1 MLIKGIQ
8 KTTLLDY
15 PGKIASIIFLAGCNF
30 RCPYCQN
37 PSLVNG
43 YEELPT
49 IPEGEV
55 IEFLRSRLK
64 WLDGVCITGGE
75 PTLHRDLPGFIS
87 KVKKEGL
94 LVKLDTNG
102 SNPGM
107 LEGLLGEGLLDYI
120 AMDIKA
126 PIHRYAEV
134 VKAEVDLNKIQKSVE
149 MIRGSGLD
157 YEFRTTVVPGLLG
170 EEDIAGITN
179 WLKGSKKYYLQQFR
193 NHDTL
198 DNAFRE
204 VPPYTPEEL
213 HSLAAIA
220 SKGFETCEVRGV

>member
-15 PGKIASIIFLAGCNF
+15 PEKIASIIFLAGCNF

-43 YEELPT
+43 YEGLPT
-49 IPEGEV
+49 IPERAV
-55 IEFLRSRLK
+55 LEFLRDRLK

-75 PTLHRDLPGFIS
+75 PTLHEDLSRFIS

-126 PIHRYAEV
+126 PIQRYAEV
-134 VKAEVDLNKIQKSVE
+134 VKTKVNLNKIQRSVE
-149 MIRGSGLD
+149 MICKSGLD

-170 EEDIAGITN
+170 EEDIAEITS
-179 WLKGSKKYYLQQFR
+179 WLKGSK
-193 NHDTL
+193 
-198 DNAFRE
+198 
-204 VPPYTPEEL
+204 
-213 HSLAAIA
+213 
-220 SKGFETCEVRGV
+220 

>member
-15 PGKIASIIFLAGCNF
+15 PGRVASIIFLGGCNF

-43 YEELPT
+43 FDALPT

-55 IEFLRSRLK
+55 LEFLKGRRK
-64 WLDGVCITGGE
+64 WLDGVCVSGGE
-75 PTLHRDLPGFIS
+75 PTLHEDLPAFIS
-87 KVKKEGL
+87 KVKEEGL

-107 LEGLLGEGLLDYI
+107 LEKLLGEGLLDYV

-126 PIHRYAEV
+126 PLHRYAEV
-134 VKAEVDLNKIQKSVE
+134 ARVKVDMDDIKKSVE
-149 MIRGSGLD
+149 IIQRSGVE
-157 YEFRTTVVPGLLG
+157 YEFRTTVVPRLIG
-170 EEDIAGITN
+170 EKDVREIAN
-179 WLKGSKKYYLQQFR
+179 WLEGSKKYYLQQFR
-193 NHDTL
+193 NHETL
-198 DNAFRE
+198 DKE
-204 VPPYTPEEL
+204 YKKLSSYQPEEL
-213 HSLAAIA
+213 QGFASLV
-220 SKGFETCEVRGV
+220 SKSFEVCGVRGV